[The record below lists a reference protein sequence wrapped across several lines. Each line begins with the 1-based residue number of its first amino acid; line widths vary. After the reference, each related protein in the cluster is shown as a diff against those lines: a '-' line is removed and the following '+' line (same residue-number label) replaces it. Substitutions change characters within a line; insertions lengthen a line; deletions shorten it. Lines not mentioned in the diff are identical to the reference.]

1 MPFQKKNKHV
11 SNHEAN
17 IELWK
22 AAWEAVIVYG
32 KAAAAAQLPLAE
44 KRRTD
49 IYVRKQ
55 AHRFSMLI
63 RKAQKA
69 ILKRD
74 KTPPFVVFDEPE
86 DDEDDGEE

>member
-1 MPFQKKNKHV
+1 MKKDKHV
-11 SNHEAN
+11 VTLEAK
-17 IELWK
+17 IELWR
-22 AAWEAVIVYG
+22 AAWETVIAYG
-32 KAAAAAQLPLAE
+32 KAVAAAPLPLAE

-55 AHRFSMLI
+55 AHRFTMLI

-74 KTPPFVVFDEPE
+74 KTPAFAAFDEPE
-86 DDEDDGEE
+86 DDEDEFED